1 MLQRLRLLKSECVSS
16 HRTATYK
23 LKVPWTC
30 NLTLNVFMERKK
42 EYDAKVAKA
51 LNIFHDKIGPQAY
64 DHAKRYLR
72 ASPPQLRNAFS

>member
-1 MLQRLRLLKSECVSS
+1 
-16 HRTATYK
+16 
-23 LKVPWTC
+23 
-30 NLTLNVFMERKK
+30 MERKK